1 MLLYFPDVLIYTF
14 KFCGHLSTENVTQE
28 DAILSINI
36 LTVFSGFV
44 WSSRPTI
51 CNIGLAYI
59 YNKVT
64 SNLEHLYDI
73 VSGSEITP
81 CFKILKPLVVYHYDV
96 HINAVY
102 IIVTKWSLFLRMKW
116 DFK

>member
-36 LTVFSGFV
+36 LTVFSDFV

-51 CNIGLAYI
+51 CNIVVA

-64 SNLEHLYDI
+64 S
-73 VSGSEITP
+73 
-81 CFKILKPLVVYHYDV
+81 
-96 HINAVY
+96 
-102 IIVTKWSLFLRMKW
+102 II
-116 DFK
+116 